1 VHKTNKKV
9 VKMEDPLR
17 VLVRESSCGP
27 DGNDTIEHGGKRR
40 SLSAYSVKCYPLAY
54 EDRYHYHRHQHNF
67 SHRKLDTVNAAS
79 QKYSVNEEYTDK
91 NKRKSTR
98 THRRR
103 GSRR

>member
-1 VHKTNKKV
+1 
-9 VKMEDPLR
+9 MEDPLR

-27 DGNDTIEHGGKRR
+27 GGNDTIEHGGKRR